1 MLDYN
6 LETMVGPKS
15 SNLKVENMQQEYR
28 FDPKGLLSD
37 IMTVYC
43 NLSAKQN
50 FVQAIAR
57 DARSYKPFNFE
68 RAANIMKKNVLKSPE
83 EIRTWESLA
92 QAVASAKKAEEEEEQ
107 DLGDIPDDFT
117 DPLMADLM
125 KDPVILPSSKL
136 TVDRSTIRSHL
147 LSDPTDPFNR
157 VPLKIEE
164 VVPNVELKGRIDAWI
179 AEKKAAR
186 AAAKGGEAMDTT

>member
-6 LETMVGPKS
+6 LDTMVGPKS
-15 SNLKVENMQQEYR
+15 TNLKVENMQQEYN
-28 FDPKGLLSD
+28 FNPKGLLSD

-50 FVQAIAR
+50 FIQAIAR

-68 RAANIMKKNVLKSPE
+68 RAATIMKRNVLKSPE
-83 EIRTWESLA
+83 EIRTWEELA
-92 QAVASAKKAEEEEEQ
+92 AAVAKAKAQEEEEEQ
-107 DLGDIPDDFT
+107 DLEDAPDEFQ
-117 DPLMADLM
+117 DPLMATLM
-125 KDPVILPSSKL
+125 RDPVVLPSSKL

-164 VVPNVELKGRIDAWI
+164 VVPDTELKAKIDAFI
-179 AEKKAAR
+179 AERRGNKAKA
-186 AAAKGGEAMDTT
+186 GEEMDLS